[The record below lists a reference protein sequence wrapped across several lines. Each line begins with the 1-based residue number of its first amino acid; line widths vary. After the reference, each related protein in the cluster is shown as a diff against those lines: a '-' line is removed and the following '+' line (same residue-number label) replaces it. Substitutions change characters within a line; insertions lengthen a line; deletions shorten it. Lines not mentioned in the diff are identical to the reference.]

1 MPEPETEAMA
11 DSCALYVLCGLPFAG
26 KSTLARA
33 LAARLDIACV
43 AIDTINTERGMGLN
57 AAPISPE
64 QWVATYAE
72 VYRRISGYL
81 SAGKSAIF
89 DAVNF
94 TRAQR
99 DEVKEIAENCGAA
112 VCLIYL
118 AVPPE
123 LAIMRW
129 QTNRLTGER
138 HDVTDDN
145 YALVRDGFEP
155 PAAEERALVYDGSQI
170 LDDWLAA
177 HFPI

>member
-1 MPEPETEAMA
+1 MA
-11 DSCALYVLCGLPFAG
+11 DRPTLYVLCGLSFAG

-33 LAARLDIACV
+33 LAARLDIPCV
-43 AIDTINTERGMGLN
+43 AIDAINTERGVGLD
-57 AAPISPE
+57 AAPISPDE
-64 QWVATYAE
+64 WAATYAE
-72 VYRRISGYL
+72 VYQRISGYL

-94 TRAQR
+94 TREQR
-99 DEVKEIAENCGAA
+99 DEVREIAENCGAA

-129 QTNRLTGER
+129 QHNRLSGER

-145 YALVRDGFEP
+145 YALVRDGFEL
-155 PAAEERALVYDGSQI
+155 PAAEEGALVYDGSQA

-177 HFPI
+177 HFPA